1 MDTLNRVG
9 MQRIAVPVAIV
20 LIVVAVVVGSSLAL
34 DDGCPDGSVLHLPAG
49 TCILPDQLVITS
61 REPDKVEAAVAIY
74 GGQILV
80 TTLNSYYSVR
90 FPVERLAELDSV
102 KDKLAEAGLNVQ
114 YAVVG
119 GLFEDR

>member
-20 LIVVAVVVGSSLAL
+20 LIVVAVVVGGSLAL
-34 DDGCPDGSVLHLPAG
+34 DDGCPDGSVIHLPAG

-90 FPVERLAELDSV
+90 FPVERLAELDV